1 MGRTLAEKI
10 NTAVDIITNLDFDN
24 LEVGRYDVDEDF
36 FYLVQ
41 SYETKPLE
49 AGRHEAHKKYVDIQY
64 VISGKERIDVTA
76 AAGMEVEEPYDEER
90 DLVFFKE
97 PEQAAN
103 IILTDGGYAV
113 LYPADSHKPGLRA
126 GEEPVAVRKIVG
138 KVRV

>member
-1 MGRTLAEKI
+1 MGKTLKERI
-10 NTAVDIITNLDFDN
+10 DEAVEMIAGLDFDN
-24 LEVGRYDVDEDF
+24 LVLGRHDVDEDF
-36 FYLVQ
+36 FYIVQ
-41 SYETKPLE
+41 EYETKPLE
-49 AGRHEAHKKYVDIQY
+49 AGRHEAHKAYVDIQY

-76 AAGMEVEEPYDEER
+76 AAGMEIVESYDEEK

-113 LYPADSHKPGLRA
+113 LYPSDSHKPGLRA
-126 GEEPVAVRKIVG
+126 GKEAVKVRKIVG

>member
-1 MGRTLAEKI
+1 MGKTLKERIDAAVEKI
-10 NTAVDIITNLDFDN
+10 TGLDFDN
-24 LEVGRYDVDEDF
+24 LILGRHDVDEDF
-36 FYLVQ
+36 FYIVQ
-41 SYETKPLE
+41 EYETKPLE
-49 AGRHEAHKKYVDIQY
+49 AGRHEAHKAYVDIQY

-76 AAGMEVEEPYDEER
+76 AAGMEIDEPYDEEK

-103 IILTDGGYAV
+103 IILTDGGYAI

-126 GEEPVAVRKIVG
+126 GKEAVKVRKIVG

>member
-1 MGRTLAEKI
+1 MGKSLTERI
-10 NTAVDIITNLDFDN
+10 NEAVELITNLDFDN
-24 LEVGRYDVDEDF
+24 LELGRHDVNDDF
-36 FYLVQ
+36 FYIVQ
-41 SYETKPLE
+41 EYETKPLE
-49 AGRHEAHKKYVDIQY
+49 AGRHEAHKAYVDIQY

-76 AAGMEVEEPYDEER
+76 AAAMEVDVPYDETT

-103 IILTDGGYAV
+103 IILTDGAYAI

-126 GEEPVAVRKIVG
+126 GKEPVAVRKIVG

>member
-1 MGRTLAEKI
+1 MGKTLDKKI
-10 NTAVDIITNLDFDN
+10 EEAVNLITSLDYSN

-41 SYETKPLE
+41 EYETKPLE
-49 AGRHEAHKKYVDIQY
+49 AGRYEAHKKYVDIQY

-76 AAGMEVEEPYDEER
+76 AEGMEIDEEYNEET

-97 PEQAAN
+97 PKQAAN
-103 IILTDGGYAV
+103 IILTDGGYAI
-113 LYPADSHKPGLRA
+113 LYPADSHKPGLRVD
-126 GEEPVAVRKIVG
+126 GNPTPVRKIVG

>member
-1 MGRTLAEKI
+1 MGKTLKERIDA
-10 NTAVDIITNLDFDN
+10 AVEMITGLDFDN
-24 LEVGRYDVDEDF
+24 LVLGRHDVDEDF
-36 FYLVQ
+36 FYIVQ
-41 SYETKPLE
+41 EYETKPLE
-49 AGRHEAHKKYVDIQY
+49 AGRHEAHKAYVDIQY

-76 AAGMEVEEPYDEER
+76 AAGMEIDEPYDEEK

-103 IILTDGGYAV
+103 IILTDGGYAI

-126 GEEPVAVRKIVG
+126 GKEAVKVRKIVG

>member
-1 MGRTLAEKI
+1 MGKTLKERIDA
-10 NTAVDIITNLDFDN
+10 AVEMITGLDFDN
-24 LEVGRYDVDEDF
+24 LVLGRHDVDEDF
-36 FYLVQ
+36 FYIVQ
-41 SYETKPLE
+41 EYETKPLE
-49 AGRHEAHKKYVDIQY
+49 AGRHEAHKAYVDIQY

-76 AAGMEVEEPYDEER
+76 AAGMEIDEPYDEEK

-103 IILTDGGYAV
+103 IILIDGGYAI

-126 GEEPVAVRKIVG
+126 GKEAVKVRKIVG

>member
-1 MGRTLAEKI
+1 MGKTLKERIDA
-10 NTAVDIITNLDFDN
+10 AVEMITGLDFDN
-24 LEVGRYDVDEDF
+24 LVLGRHDVDEDF
-36 FYLVQ
+36 FYIVQ
-41 SYETKPLE
+41 EYETKPLE
-49 AGRHEAHKKYVDIQY
+49 AGRHEAHKVYVDIQY

-76 AAGMEVEEPYDEER
+76 AAGMEIDEPYDGEK

-126 GEEPVAVRKIVG
+126 GKEAVKVRKIVG